1 MSQSDKVADSSVDE
15 SLPSMALPRADTLP
29 EMSDAQVHDLGKMQV
44 NDGDFETKAVV
55 NGGFSRCC
63 LRTDLMGFNR

>member
-15 SLPSMALPRADTLP
+15 SLPSMALPRADT
-29 EMSDAQVHDLGKMQV
+29 QVHGLGKMQV

-55 NGGFSRCC
+55 NGGFSRCH